1 MLVRDVMTPGP
12 VTVTPGTRIKD
23 ALAQLARHGI
33 TSMPVLDRDG
43 LLHGIV
49 SEVDLIGETV
59 SRDPRAQE
67 RPIMIA
73 PVHPPRLV
81 EEVCTRS
88 VVTVR
93 GDDDVATAVEL
104 MTVTGAKS
112 LPVLGEDGRLAGMVS
127 RSDVVAAMARSDELI
142 AADIDELLGSL
153 GHGDWLVEVDDGS
166 VDISGPSGAAEHS
179 IAHAVAHTVPGVVE
193 VRISC

>member
-1 MLVRDVMTPGP
+1 MLVRDVMTSGP
-12 VTVTPGTRIKD
+12 VTVTAGTGVKD
-23 ALAQLARHGI
+23 ALGQLARHGI
-33 TSMPVLDRDG
+33 TSMPVLDRAG
-43 LLHGIV
+43 RLQGIV

-67 RPIMIA
+67 RPIVMA

-81 EEVCTRS
+81 DEVCTRS

-93 GDDDVATAVEL
+93 SEDDVATAVEL
-104 MTVTGAKS
+104 MTATGAKS
-112 LPVLGEDGRLAGMVS
+112 LPVLDENGRLAGMLS
-127 RSDVVAAMARSDELI
+127 RSDVVAAMARSDEVI
-142 AADIDELLGSL
+142 AADIDELLHSL

-179 IAHAVAHTVPGVVE
+179 LAHAVAHTIPGVVE